1 LTTWKESEVR
11 RYVAITKMIV
21 ASIGAHPDDVELGM
35 GGTLAKHSKRG
46 DEIHIITCT
55 LGIGGISGDPKIRER
70 WKQAIQNLI
79 KLLWVIT
86 NG

>member
-1 LTTWKESEVR
+1 
-11 RYVAITKMIV
+11 MIV

-46 DEIHIITCT
+46 DEIHIITCI
-55 LGIGGISGDPKIRER
+55 LGIGGISGDPKIREEE
-70 WKQAIQNLI
+70 ASHPESL